1 MENSSPSIYNYTDY
15 RLFLRDFYNYRKI
28 LDKKFS
34 HRFIAVHVGASSSG
48 WFSDV
53 INGRINLTRTYQISL
68 CKLLHL
74 RQRESDFFEALVDYA
89 QAGSLDE
96 KNRYMQKIISF
107 KEVNPSLIGQ
117 KHFEFYSKWYITA
130 IRELLMFYD
139 FKDDYK
145 SLGKMLNPPV
155 RPAEAL
161 QAIEIL
167 LSFGFIE
174 KDSKGFLRPVTK
186 TITKDTAF
194 RSVHWGNFV
203 TSMMKLAI
211 ESVDRHDADIRDI
224 SAVTINLSQENFHL
238 AKAHIEELRRRLLAL
253 AEQDNSD
260 NTVYQCNI
268 QLFPL
273 SRSNKDSK

>member
-15 RLFLRDFYNYRKI
+15 RLFLRDIYNYRKT

-34 HRFIAVHVGASSSG
+34 HRFIANHVGATSSG

-53 INGRINLTRTYQISL
+53 INDRISLTRTYQMSL

-89 QAGSLDE
+89 QAGSLEE
-96 KNRYMQKIISF
+96 KSRYMQKIISF

-117 KHFEFYSKWYITA
+117 KQFEFYSKWYITA
-130 IRELLMFYD
+130 IRELLLFHD

-145 SLGKMLNPPV
+145 ALGKMLSPSI
-155 RPAEAL
+155 RPTEAQ
-161 QAIEIL
+161 QAVDIL
-167 LSFGFIE
+167 LSLGFIK
-174 KDSKGFLRPVTK
+174 KDSNGFFKPVTK

-211 ESVDRHDADIRDI
+211 ESVDRHDADLRDI
-224 SAVTINLSQENFHL
+224 SAVTINLSQENFQF

-253 AEQDNSD
+253 AEQDSSE
-260 NTVYQCNI
+260 NTVFQCNI

-273 SRSNKDSK
+273 SRSSKEA

>member
-1 MENSSPSIYNYTDY
+1 MENSSPSIYDYTDY
-15 RLFLRDFYNYRKI
+15 RLFLKDIYNYKKT

-34 HRFIAVHVGASSSG
+34 HRFIANHVRATSSG

-53 INGRINLTRTYQISL
+53 INGRINLTRTYQMSL
-68 CKLLHL
+68 SKLLHL

-96 KNRYMQKIISF
+96 KSRYMQKIISF

-117 KHFEFYSKWYITA
+117 KQFEFYSKWYITA
-130 IRELLMFYD
+130 IRELLLFYD

-145 SLGKMLNPPV
+145 ALGKMLNPSI
-155 RPAEAL
+155 RPNEAQ
-161 QAIEIL
+161 QAVDIL
-167 LSFGFIE
+167 LSLGFVK
-174 KDSKGFLRPVTK
+174 KDSNGFLRPVTK

-224 SAVTINLSQENFHL
+224 SAVTINLSQENFQL

-253 AEQDNSD
+253 AEQDSSE
-260 NTVYQCNI
+260 NTVFQCNI
-268 QLFPL
+268 QIFPL
-273 SRSNKDSK
+273 SKSSKDSK